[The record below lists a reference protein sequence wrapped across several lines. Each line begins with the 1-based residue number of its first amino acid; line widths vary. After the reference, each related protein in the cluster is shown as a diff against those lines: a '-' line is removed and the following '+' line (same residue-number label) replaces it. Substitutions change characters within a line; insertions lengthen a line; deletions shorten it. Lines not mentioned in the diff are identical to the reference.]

1 MSLTGK
7 SVPGN
12 YAAGNFGDDGASI
25 LGFLFST
32 FGEEMVR
39 AEKRLE
45 SRATPL
51 DGH

>member
-25 LGFLFST
+25 LGSLFST
-32 FGEEMVR
+32 FGVR
-39 AEKRLE
+39 KMLRQKRAQNL
-45 SRATPL
+45 APL
-51 DGH
+51 S